1 MDRGCRVR
9 TVQLAARRSAS
20 PAALQTSLDFAAKS
34 GATLILTAEEP
45 GRVVA
50 GPEIGSSLTSHRLG
64 SEMSELEPRAQF
76 WGDIGGPWG
85 PSVLPLALRW
95 AAATGVLGLAVLP
108 EIILLHIHMHT
119 LTCPECYPPRSLPS
133 HRVLSTPERQTSW
146 RRPSQDS
153 QPRTPS
159 QVPTSL
165 VSVKKSLAL
174 E

>member
-50 GPEIGSSLTSHRLG
+50 GPGIGSSLTSHRLG

-76 WGDIGGPWG
+76 WEGKTLGDLGALC
-85 PSVLPLALRW
+85 PS
-95 AAATGVLGLAVLP
+95 
-108 EIILLHIHMHT
+108 
-119 LTCPECYPPRSLPS
+119 PRS
-133 HRVLSTPERQTSW
+133 
-146 RRPSQDS
+146 
-153 QPRTPS
+153 
-159 QVPTSL
+159 SL
-165 VSVKKSLAL
+165 VCSN
-174 E
+174 